1 LWPRW
6 KLDGARRLGLA
17 GAALAVA
24 AAVCGHAPSAAAQ
37 GVPTIV
43 VRRQPPAPTP
53 FPTDVLIQSV
63 TTAAAPRSQH
73 PVAPLPPAIAF
84 RLQRAIDLR
93 VSGLVDQACDTLIAL
108 ARLLPHHPMLVAE
121 LARTQLARQ
130 NWSAVE
136 RLGTA
141 ERAAARDSTLLGEEL
156 ATALERL
163 GRPRDAMHA
172 ALEAWAASPVDAA
185 WASGALLRL
194 APTDLRAAT
203 TGLEAVA
210 GPRPW
215 RSDLTLGLARLHA
228 LAGRPADALRVLAD
242 AERRS
247 GRSGLR
253 AIFSEESLRSGRTA
267 DTTAALAVLTD
278 LAGDQARQPEE
289 RLAAARRAW
298 AAAQASGRE
307 AEWAPRLAQA
317 MREIPAE
324 RWGPE
329 LLLALVRSLQR
340 AGHGAEARSLL
351 AANPTLEARMP
362 ELALERALGVARE
375 GPPERALPLLDSL
388 TRIWPSARFML
399 AEVQFFSGELDSA
412 HANYERV
419 AAAPVDDDAAA
430 ALDRMYLLEESPGSP
445 LRLVLAQ
452 IAYERWRG
460 ATSQAMVLAD
470 SLWRMQ
476 APRREYAARAGL
488 ELASLRLEAGDAR
501 GALLPL
507 AVICDSLA
515 DDRLA
520 PLARQRAGDAYLT
533 LGDAKNA
540 VGQYEECLAR
550 YPRAWNSAEVRRR
563 LERLRKDRRL

>member
-1 LWPRW
+1 MWPRW

-24 AAVCGHAPSAAAQ
+24 AAVCGHASPAAAQ